1 MGNDRLQREAR
12 FHDHAFSADTRARA
26 RKFYWA
32 AAGAKRHYHSLI
44 EADCGGKT
52 VLEYG
57 CGMGSHAFALA
68 RSGAEVFGIDVST
81 EGIRQAAA
89 RANAESVDGRLSF
102 EVMNAE
108 ELAFPDGHF
117 DLVCG
122 SGILHHL
129 DLERACAELARVLK
143 PSGRAVFIEP
153 LGHNPLINLY
163 RSMTPDMRTADEHPL
178 LVDDLPTL
186 ATNFRDVKVNYFVLF
201 ALAAVPFRHLPGVSY
216 LLSLLE
222 RADNA
227 LLRLPFAKKHAWI
240 VLVQLE
246 FPKLP

>member
-1 MGNDRLQREAR
+1 MGNDRLQREAH

-26 RKFYWA
+26 GKFYWVA
-32 AAGAKRHYHSLI
+32 ARAKQHYQSLI

-57 CGMGSHAFALA
+57 CGKGSHAFALA
-68 RSGAEVFGIDVST
+68 RSGAEVSGIDMST
-81 EGIRQAAA
+81 EGIRQATA
-89 RANAESVDGRLSF
+89 RANAEALGDRLSF
-102 EVMNAE
+102 DVMNAE
-108 ELAFPDGHF
+108 DLAFPDNHF

-129 DLERACAELARVLK
+129 DLEKACAELVRVLK
-143 PSGRAVFIEP
+143 PSGRAVFFEP

-163 RSMTPDMRTADEHPL
+163 RSMTPDMRSADEHPL
-178 LVDDLPTL
+178 LEDDLDSL
-186 ATNFRDVKVNYFVLF
+186 ATSFLEVKVSYFVLF
-201 ALAAVPFRHLPGVSY
+201 ALTAVPFRNLPGITY

-222 RADNA
+222 RVDGA
-227 LLRLPFAKKHAWI
+227 LLRLPFAQKHAWLAVI
-240 VLVQLE
+240 QLE